1 MIAGSRSF
9 RLWTL
14 LRKVFMGVSLVL
26 IFGST
31 WLSYEY
37 ANTRPRAKTVVEGR
51 VYGLNTHG
59 DVVYLTRR
67 EKFLLDGLEATA
79 ALCMLS
85 SLVLY
90 WRTTK
95 GGSRS

>member
-1 MIAGSRSF
+1 MAIA
-9 RLWTL
+9 
-14 LRKVFMGVSLVL
+14 LVL

-31 WLSYEY
+31 WLWYEY
-37 ANTRPRAKTVVEGR
+37 ANTRPRAMTVVDGR
-51 VYGLNTHG
+51 VYGLNLHG

-90 WRTTK
+90 WKTSK
-95 GGSRS
+95 GGSRA